1 MEVAEGR
8 LYPSVMEQTEATVI
22 RLKLESDDRHGAYFE
37 VGLAVQGSAEGT
49 SDEVFTRGGFET
61 LRR

>member
-22 RLKLESDDRHGAYFE
+22 RRNRKAMIATGP
-37 VGLAVQGSAEGT
+37 T
-49 SDEVFTRGGFET
+49 SK
-61 LRR
+61 